1 MEAIEEV
8 LTEDPKT
15 RDNKYLWTF
24 MTKTLRKMGFKL
36 WVEFDKNLPSPDAML
51 TERRTILNK
60 KNKFPQ
66 DIKEALPSLEQ
77 QMMSAKIEKKES
89 PQRIRI

>member
-1 MEAIEEV
+1 MKLMEAIEEV

-51 TERRTILNK
+51 T
-60 KNKFPQ
+60 
-66 DIKEALPSLEQ
+66 D
-77 QMMSAKIEKKES
+77 
-89 PQRIRI
+89 